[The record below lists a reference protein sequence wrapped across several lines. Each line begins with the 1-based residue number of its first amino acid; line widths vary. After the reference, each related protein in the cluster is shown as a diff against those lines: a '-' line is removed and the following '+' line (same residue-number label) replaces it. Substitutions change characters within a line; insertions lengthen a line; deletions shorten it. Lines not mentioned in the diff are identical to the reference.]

1 MILDRISYISAI
13 EEVLNDHIEFSNLDI
28 SAGKDINYITNI
40 EKRINSDLKLL
51 KEEEVIGKNSWHK
64 DDKNTLKISKN
75 VFRNLLNVATKESFF
90 IFNNKFYEQI
100 DGVAMG
106 YP

>member
-13 EEVLNDHIEFSNLDI
+13 EKVLNDHIEFSNLDI

-51 KEEEVIGKNSWHK
+51 KEEKLLIRLLIK
-64 DDKNTLKISKN
+64 TLN
-75 VFRNLLNVATKESFF
+75 QLGLNQVFYT
-90 IFNNKFYEQI
+90 
-100 DGVAMG
+100 D
-106 YP
+106 

>member
-13 EEVLNDHIEFSNLDI
+13 EEVLHDHIEFSNLDI

-51 KEEEVIGKNSWHK
+51 KEEKLLIRLLIK
-64 DDKNTLKISKN
+64 TLN
-75 VFRNLLNVATKESFF
+75 QLGLNQVFYT
-90 IFNNKFYEQI
+90 
-100 DGVAMG
+100 D
-106 YP
+106 

>member
-40 EKRINSDLKLL
+40 EKRINSDLKVL
-51 KEEEVIGKNSWHK
+51 KEEKLLIRLLIK
-64 DDKNTLKISKN
+64 TLN
-75 VFRNLLNVATKESFF
+75 QLGLNQVFYT
-90 IFNNKFYEQI
+90 
-100 DGVAMG
+100 D
-106 YP
+106 

>member
-51 KEEEVIGKNSWHK
+51 KEEKLLIRLLIK
-64 DDKNTLKISKN
+64 TLN
-75 VFRNLLNVATKESFF
+75 QLGLNQVFYT
-90 IFNNKFYEQI
+90 
-100 DGVAMG
+100 D
-106 YP
+106 